1 MKTLKESIRGSMG
14 GFFKNVGADLTK
26 AKEWIERVPVLFD
39 LYGMQYDKHAI
50 ERNPDNYSIKFL
62 SAYKRRAHERDITLN
77 LSPFVNDLLMKYNPE
92 QCVITFGW
100 GWGGNTPNRYKKEL
114 KINHPQ
120 SKEMFD
126 EWKPGEFDLKDD
138 KMIKV
143 TIAYFEK
150 PVPKTLRDNI
160 ITGSEINRM
169 GKPKPLL
176 IFGVYLN
183 DYPFTEDSWTLLE
196 NDL

>member
-1 MKTLKESIRGSMG
+1 MKSLEESIKGSMS

-26 AKEWIERVPVLFD
+26 ATEWIDKVPIVFD
-39 LYGMQYDKHAI
+39 LYGMQYNKYEV
-50 ERNPDNYSIKFL
+50 ERIPSKYSIKFL
-62 SAYKRRAHERDITLN
+62 STYKRRTRERDIILN

-100 GWGGNTPNRYKKEL
+100 GWGSNTLSRYKKEL
-114 KINHPQ
+114 KINHPL

-126 EWKPGEFDLKDD
+126 EWTPGKYDLKDD

-143 TIAYFEK
+143 TIAYYEK
-150 PVPKTLRDNI
+150 PVPKVRDNNI

-169 GKPKPLL
+169 GKSKPLL

-183 DYPFTEDSWTLLE
+183 DYPFTEDSWTLLQ
-196 NDL
+196 NNL